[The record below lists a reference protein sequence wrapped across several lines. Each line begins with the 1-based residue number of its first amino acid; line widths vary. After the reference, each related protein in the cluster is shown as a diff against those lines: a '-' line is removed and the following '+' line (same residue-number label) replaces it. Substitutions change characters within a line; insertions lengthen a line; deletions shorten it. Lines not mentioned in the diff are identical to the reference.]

1 MENTKMKTQFKINY
15 NNQVLLVEKVERI
28 EESNFDDGQLAERYA
43 TYEVTTINN
52 EHVASIHFRNGSLD
66 DYEGSEFMSE
76 NEAFELSKVIE
87 TLPKVEAN
95 EAEENVETEE
105 DAESEEDEY
114 IKTLIAELEDNDS
127 EEFELEQDG
136 DMLELY
142 YDGELI
148 ATKDTDTE
156 CIDEFVDVSASLIS
170 HKFDV
175 LEYHR

>member
-1 MENTKMKTQFKINY
+1 MKAQFKINY
-15 NNQVLLVEKVERI
+15 NNQVLLVEKETRI
-28 EESNFDDGQLAERYA
+28 EESNFDDGQLADKYV
-43 TYEVTTINN
+43 TYNITLDAEF
-52 EHVASIHFRNGSLD
+52 VAAIHIENGGFLD
-66 DYEGSEFMSE
+66 CEGSELMSFE
-76 NEAFELSKVIE
+76 EAFELSKVIE

-95 EAEENVETEE
+95 EAEEGVETE
-105 DAESEEDEY
+105 DDEY

>member
-1 MENTKMKTQFKINY
+1 MSF
-15 NNQVLLVEKVERI
+15 
-28 EESNFDDGQLAERYA
+28 EEG
-43 TYEVTTINN
+43 
-52 EHVASIHFRNGSLD
+52 
-66 DYEGSEFMSE
+66 
-76 NEAFELSKVIE
+76 FELSKVIE

-95 EAEENVETEE
+95 EAEEGVETE
-105 DAESEEDEY
+105 DDEY

-156 CIDEFVDVSASLIS
+156 CIDEFVESVR
-170 HKFDV
+170 H
-175 LEYHR
+175 

>member
-1 MENTKMKTQFKINY
+1 MKAQFKINY
-15 NNQVLLVEKVERI
+15 NNQVLLVEKETRI
-28 EESNFDDGQLAERYA
+28 EESNFDDGQLADKYV
-43 TYEVTTINN
+43 TYNITLDAEF
-52 EHVASIHFRNGSLD
+52 VAAIHIENGGFLD
-66 DYEGSEFMSE
+66 CEGSELMSFE
-76 NEAFELSKVIE
+76 EAFELSKIIE

-95 EAEENVETEE
+95 EAEEGVETE
-105 DAESEEDEY
+105 DDEY
-114 IKTLIAELEDNDS
+114 IKTLIVELEDNDS

>member
-1 MENTKMKTQFKINY
+1 MKDQFKINY
-15 NNQVLLVEKVERI
+15 NNQVLLVEKETRI
-28 EESNFDDGQLAERYA
+28 EESNFDDGQLADKYV
-43 TYEVTTINN
+43 TYNITLDAEF
-52 EHVASIHFRNGSLD
+52 VAAIHIENGGFLD
-66 DYEGSEFMSE
+66 CEGSELMSFE
-76 NEAFELSKVIE
+76 EAFELSKVIE
-87 TLPKVEAN
+87 TLPKVEAS
-95 EAEENVETEE
+95 EEDMETEE

-114 IKTLIAELEDNDS
+114 IKTLIVELEDNDS

>member
-1 MENTKMKTQFKINY
+1 MKAQFKINY
-15 NNQVLLVEKVERI
+15 NNQVLLVEKEIRI
-28 EESNFDDGQLAERYA
+28 EESNFDDGQLADKYV
-43 TYEVTTINN
+43 TYNITLDAEF
-52 EHVASIHFRNGSLD
+52 VAAIHIENGGFLD
-66 DYEGSEFMSE
+66 CEGSELMSFE
-76 NEAFELSKVIE
+76 EAFELSKVIE

-95 EAEENVETEE
+95 EAEEGVETE
-105 DAESEEDEY
+105 DDEY

>member
-1 MENTKMKTQFKINY
+1 MKAQFKINY
-15 NNQVLLVEKVERI
+15 NNQVLLVEKETRI
-28 EESNFDDGQLAERYA
+28 EESNFDDGQIADKYVTYNITLDAEF
-43 TYEVTTINN
+43 
-52 EHVASIHFRNGSLD
+52 VAAIHIENGGFLD
-66 DYEGSEFMSE
+66 CEGSELMSFE
-76 NEAFELSKVIE
+76 EAFELSKVIE

-95 EAEENVETEE
+95 EANEANEAEEGV
-105 DAESEEDEY
+105 ESEEDEY
-114 IKTLIAELEDNDS
+114 IKTLIVELEDNDS
-127 EEFELEQDG
+127 EGFELEQDG
-136 DMLELY
+136 DILELY

>member
-1 MENTKMKTQFKINY
+1 MKAQFKINY
-15 NNQVLLVEKVERI
+15 NNQVLLVEKETRI
-28 EESNFDDGQLAERYA
+28 EESNFDDGQLADKYV
-43 TYEVTTINN
+43 TYNITLDAEF
-52 EHVASIHFRNGSLD
+52 VAAIHIENGGFLD
-66 DYEGSEFMSE
+66 CEGSELMSFE
-76 NEAFELSKVIE
+76 EAFELSKVIE

-95 EAEENVETEE
+95 EAEEGVETE
-105 DAESEEDEY
+105 DDEY
-114 IKTLIAELEDNDS
+114 IKTLIVELEDNDS

-175 LEYHR
+175 LEYHF